1 MKNKRFLSGVLC
13 LAVLLGAGAPS
24 FAEETPDETERVVH
38 LTDPGDVLK
47 LAKDCILDAYSEN
60 LTVCL
65 DNDIDLGGVPMSP
78 VPIFSGTFNGGGHR
92 ISGFVL
98 ATDGSHQGFFR
109 YVTPKAQIFD
119 LKLEGCLEPD
129 GSRSQIGGI
138 AGVNN
143 GEISG
148 CSFNGTVSGLNYIG
162 GIAGV
167 NNGIISSCS
176 MGGTVLGKRF
186 TGGIA
191 GYNSRSGIVLNC
203 RNNAAVNT
211 ELTEGG
217 FAVDKMNISNA
228 LENLNMVSVQDE
240 DIVSDSGGIAG
251 FSQGEIGMCRNFG
264 RIGYGH
270 YGYNVGGIAGRQSG
284 YLHDCSNEGEVLGRR
299 DVGGIV
305 GQMEPYLIIK
315 DRHSLTDAINDYTSS
330 MAGVIKS
337 IGNNSDAIW
346 DVMNNFRDSAEYI
359 SDTVIGYYDDEGQ
372 FHPGSGIPIEDED
385 TKAKVYD
392 AMDAMHFA
400 VEDMGFYL
408 NEAVKDAE
416 SNSRNTIGSTYTLLN
431 LISGALSGNL
441 VTKLYEDVSD
451 GTSADDIQG
460 KVSGCKNS
468 APVEGDA
475 NVGGIAGN
483 MAVEIEFDM
492 EGALLELFEERTEVG
507 IESVLY
513 QSKCL
518 NSKNTNSGPVETKK
532 DYAGGIVGYQD
543 VGTVVACES
552 YGDVVSGEGFAG
564 GIAGRSN
571 AIIRGSYAM
580 CNLDAA
586 EYVGGIAGYGVNI
599 TDCGTLVRMDNA
611 TAAFGAIAGYA
622 YNFDAEN
629 KKIFNDFFVSE
640 DLGAVDGISYAGM
653 AEAIDYA
660 SFANNEAVPEVMK
673 DLKLVFKADGK
684 VVKELPFTYGGSI
697 PRSDIPEVPEKPG
710 YSGAWEDFR
719 YTNLYFSDVIEAVY
733 EPHLGAVATEA
744 TREEGGLPL
753 IVLDGEFAPETKLTV
768 TPYAEELDTEKLLE
782 AWTLTIDGSLPDV
795 YYLRFLKPD
804 VRHAEVFVL
813 QDGQWQ
819 KQSAGELGSYLA
831 FDASG
836 RELTFAVYEKGLL
849 S

>member
-13 LAVLLGAGAPS
+13 LAVLLGAGASS
-24 FAEETPDETERVVH
+24 FAEETPAETERVVH

-109 YVTPKAQIFD
+109 YVAPGAQILN
-119 LKLEGCLEPD
+119 LKLEGSVEPD
-129 GSRSQIGGI
+129 GSRTQIGGI

-143 GEISG
+143 GEISR
-148 CSFNGTVSGLNYIG
+148 CSFKGSVSGLNYIG

-167 NNGIISSCS
+167 NNGVIASCTAE
-176 MGGTVLGKRF
+176 GTVLGKRF

-191 GYNSRSGIVLNC
+191 GYNAAGASVLNC
-203 RNNAAVNT
+203 RNRAAVNT
-211 ELTEGG
+211 EITEGG
-217 FAVDKMNISNA
+217 IDIDKLNISNA
-228 LENLNMVSVQDE
+228 LDTLNFVSVQDE
-240 DIVSDSGGIAG
+240 DIVSDSGGIVG
-251 FSQGEIGMCRNFG
+251 FSQGEIASCSNAGQV
-264 RIGYGH
+264 GYRH

-315 DRHSLTDAINDYTSS
+315 DRQSIADAINNLTASVA
-330 MAGVIKS
+330 AGLRNL
-337 IGNNSDAIW
+337 GRNSEDIR
-346 DVMNNFRDSAEYI
+346 DVMANFSDSAEYI
-359 SDTVIGYYDDEGQ
+359 SHTVVGYYDEEG
-372 FHPGSGIPIEDED
+372 FHHGTGIPIEDPNI
-385 TKAKVYD
+385 KAKVHD
-392 AMDAMHFA
+392 AMDAMYFA
-400 VEDMGFYL
+400 MEDMGAYTY
-408 NEAVKDAE
+408 EAVDGAVSDFQVTN
-416 SNSRNTIGSTYTLLN
+416 SNAYVVMNLL
-431 LISGALSGNL
+431 SGALSGNL
-441 VTKLYEDVSD
+441 VTELYEDVSD
-451 GTSADDIQG
+451 SASEDDIQG
-460 KVSGCKNS
+460 KVSLCKNS

-640 DLGAVDGISYAGM
+640 DLGAVDGISYAGL

-719 YTNLYFSDVIEAVY
+719 YTDLYFSDVIEAVY

-768 TPYAEELDTEKLLE
+768 TPYAGELDTEKLLE